1 MSTRLTI
8 AVDLMSGDLGPR
20 SALPAALIFA
30 QEHPDISLLLVGDQN
45 FCPAELP
52 ENTQWITASQIVT
65 MDDRPVQALR
75 HKQESSM
82 WKAILAVAE
91 GRAHACVS
99 AGNTGALMAMG
110 KFLLKTF
117 PGIDRPA
124 ICKAVPTSR
133 GASIVLDLGAN
144 VDCRSEQLEQF
155 ALMGSVL
162 AATAQN
168 RGEGAAPPTVGLL
181 NIGSEDVK
189 GSEQIRFAASLLEAN
204 PHINYQGFIEGNDIF
219 AGAVDVVVCDGFVG
233 NVALKVSEGVAKL
246 LSDYLIEAMSGSW
259 FGRLIGQITK
269 PLLRK
274 WHMKFDPARYN
285 GASFLGLQGVVVK
298 SHGSADEK
306 GFGYALSVAKEQ
318 AINKIPQ
325 RINQQV
331 AECLLS

>member
-30 QEHPDISLLLVGDQN
+30 HENPEVSLLLVGDQDS
-45 FCPAELP
+45 CPAEIP
-52 ENTQWITASQIVT
+52 ENTQWIVASQIVT

-75 HKQESSM
+75 HKQDSSM
-82 WKAILAVAE
+82 WNAISAVAD

-124 ICKAVPTSR
+124 ICKAVPTSK
-133 GASIVLDLGAN
+133 GACIVLDLGAN

-162 AATAQN
+162 AETTLGQAGDA
-168 RGEGAAPPTVGLL
+168 GPTVGLL

-204 PHINYQGFIEGNDIF
+204 LHINYHGFIEGDDIF
-219 AGAVDVVVCDGFVG
+219 AGVVDVVVCDGFVG

-246 LSDYLIEAMSGSW
+246 LSDYLVESMNGSW
-259 FGRLIGQITK
+259 FGRLSGQIAK

-274 WHMKFDPARYN
+274 WHRKFDPARYN

-306 GFGYALSVAKEQ
+306 GFGYALEVAKDQ
-318 AINKIPQ
+318 ALNEIPNK
-325 RINQQV
+325 INQQV
-331 AECLLS
+331 ADGLLS

>member
-1 MSTRLTI
+1 
-8 AVDLMSGDLGPR
+8 MSGDLGPR
-20 SALPAALIFA
+20 SALPAALTFA
-30 QEHPDISLLLVGDQN
+30 QAHHDLSLLLVGDPDLR
-45 FCPAELP
+45 PAELP
-52 ENTQWITASQIVT
+52 ENTHWLAASQVVT

-75 HKQESSM
+75 HKQDSSM
-82 WKAILAVAE
+82 WNAILAVSE
-91 GRAHACVS
+91 GRADACVS

-117 PGIDRPA
+117 PGVDRPA
-124 ICKAVPTSR
+124 ICKAVPTRKGS
-133 GASIVLDLGAN
+133 SVVLDLGAN

-162 AATAQN
+162 ATTFDGEA
-168 RGEGAAPPTVGLL
+168 EGAPTVGLL
-181 NIGSEDVK
+181 NIGSEDMK

-204 PHINYQGFIEGNDIF
+204 PHVNYQGFIEGDDIF

-233 NVALKVSEGVAKL
+233 NVALKVSEGVARL
-246 LSDYLIEAMSGSW
+246 LSDYLVEAMRGSW
-259 FGRLIGQITK
+259 FGRLIGQIAK

-306 GFGYALSVAKEQ
+306 GFGYALEVAKDQ
-318 AINKIPQ
+318 ALNEIPQ
-325 RINQQV
+325 RINQQM
-331 AECLLS
+331 ADGLLS